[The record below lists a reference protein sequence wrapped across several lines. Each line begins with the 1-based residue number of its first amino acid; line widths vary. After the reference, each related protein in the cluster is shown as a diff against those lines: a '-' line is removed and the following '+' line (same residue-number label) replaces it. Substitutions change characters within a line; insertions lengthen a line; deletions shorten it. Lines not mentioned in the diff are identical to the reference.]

1 MHLSR
6 VPALLVFGLA
16 AVHVA
21 GAIAGDEQRPR
32 NFVFFLIDDLGWTDV
47 GCYGGQYYETPNID
61 RLAGQGMR
69 FTDAYAACCVCS
81 PTRASILTGK
91 YPARLHVT
99 HAIPIEGW
107 RRLKEPPPLLPPTYV
122 KNLPLDEV
130 TIAEALKPAG
140 YATGTFGKWH
150 VCWDKAFYPENQG
163 FDVNVGGNNMGNPGN
178 YFHPYDG
185 KWRMT
190 RNHPWVRWHTV
201 EGGAP
206 GEYLTDRLT
215 DEAVRFIEQNRN
227 QPFFLYLPHYAVHTP
242 IQAKK
247 EIIAKYEAKPKD
259 QHHNNVKYAAMI
271 DSVDQSVGRVLKK
284 LEELGIAGH
293 TVVIFTS
300 DNGGHGRIT
309 SHHPLRG
316 NKGNFYEGGIRVPLV
331 VKWPGVVESGS
342 VCSAPVTSTDFYP
355 TILQI
360 AGLPLRSEQHMD
372 GASLMPLLRQSGSLK
387 RDSLY
392 WHFPHY
398 IGAGHPDPATPV
410 SVIRQGNW
418 KLLENLEEDRL
429 ELYNLKKDIG
439 ETKNLAGEMPEK
451 AMALQLALARWR
463 VSAGAQMPTPN
474 PSYQPAV
481 DGSN

>member
-1 MHLSR
+1 MA
-6 VPALLVFGLA
+6 ALQA
-16 AVHVA
+16 A
-21 GAIAGDEQRPR
+21 GAIAGDEQRPP
-32 NFVFFLIDDLGWTDV
+32 NVVFFLIDDLGWTDV
-47 GCYGGQYYETPNID
+47 GCYGSRYYETPNID

-81 PTRASILTGK
+81 PTRAGILTGK

-150 VCWDKAFYPENQG
+150 VCWDKAFYPQAQG

-185 KWRMT
+185 QWRMT
-190 RNHPWVRWHTV
+190 RNHPWIRWRTV

-215 DEAVRFIEQNRN
+215 DEAVRFVEHNRN
-227 QPFFLYLPHYAVHTP
+227 QPFLLYLSHYAVHTP

-247 EIIAKYEAKPKD
+247 EIIAKYEARPKD
-259 QHHNNVKYAAMI
+259 QHHNNAKYAAMI

-284 LEELGIAGH
+284 LEELGIAER
-293 TVVIFTS
+293 TVVLFTS
-300 DNGGHGRIT
+300 DNGGHGSIT

-331 VKWPGVVESGS
+331 VRWPGVVESGS
-342 VCSAPVTSTDFYP
+342 VCSVPVTSTDFYP

-360 AGLPLRSEQHMD
+360 AGLPLRPEQHMD
-372 GASLMPLLRQSGSLK
+372 GTSLVPLLRQSGSLK

-398 IGAGHPDPATPV
+398 IGAGHPNPATPV
-410 SVIRQGNW
+410 SVIRQGDW
-418 KLLENLEEDRL
+418 KLLENLEDGQL
-429 ELYNLKKDIG
+429 ELYNLEEDVG
-439 ETKNLAGEMPEK
+439 ETENLVRKMPEK
-451 AMALQLALARWR
+451 ARALREELANWR
-463 VSAGAQMPTPN
+463 GCVGAQMPMPN
-474 PSYQPAV
+474 PTHQPSTEGR
-481 DGSN
+481 D